1 MGGVPYAGL
10 TSSWEAARWSI
21 GQCPFMLRG
30 WCRVQQAEARGFPV
44 WRVLI
49 VEDDAQM
56 REFFASS
63 VRRCDSLVLA
73 GSLGTVADALAW
85 LNDSAHALDVLLT
98 DLGLPDGSGLEV
110 IRHAMARNPACEAL
124 VISMFGDEENVLASI
139 EAGALGYIHKDSTP
153 DDVAHTILEMKKGAS
168 PISPM
173 IARRVLA
180 KYRNLRDDASAHSE
194 DQARK
199 AQAVPPVAS
208 CPPGGR
214 ALSPREQEV
223 LELIARGFSY
233 ADIARLKS
241 VSVHTVQ
248 THIKHLYGKL
258 AVRSKSEA
266 VFEATQLGLLQP
278 PGRG

>member
-1 MGGVPYAGL
+1 M
-10 TSSWEAARWSI
+10 
-21 GQCPFMLRG
+21 
-30 WCRVQQAEARGFPV
+30 

-63 VRRCDSLVLA
+63 VRRCASLLLA
-73 GSLGTVADALAW
+73 GSLGTVAEARAW
-85 LNDSAHALDVLLT
+85 LDDSPLGADVLLI

-110 IRHAMARNPACEAL
+110 IRHAIARNPACEAL

-153 DDVAHTILEMKKGAS
+153 DDIAHIILQMKNGAS

-180 KYRNLRDDASAHSE
+180 NYRHRDDASAHVE
-194 DQARK
+194 DPANRARIE
-199 AQAVPPVAS
+199 APAVSPP
-208 CPPGGR
+208 PGR
-214 ALSPREQEV
+214 ALSRREQEV

-233 ADIARLKS
+233 ADIARLKA

-248 THIKHLYGKL
+248 THIKNLYGKL

-266 VFEATQLGLLQP
+266 VFEATQMGLLQP
-278 PGRG
+278 PGWR

>member
-1 MGGVPYAGL
+1 M
-10 TSSWEAARWSI
+10 
-21 GQCPFMLRG
+21 
-30 WCRVQQAEARGFPV
+30 

-63 VRRCDSLVLA
+63 VRRCNSLDLA
-73 GSLGTVADALAW
+73 GSLGTVAEARAWLDDSALAV
-85 LNDSAHALDVLLT
+85 DVLLI

-110 IRHAMARNPACEAL
+110 IRHAIARNPACEAL

-153 DDVAHTILEMKKGAS
+153 EDVAHVILEMKNGAS

-180 KYRNLRDDASAHSE
+180 NYRHLRDDAGTHTEEQDRRSRTEAP
-194 DQARK
+194 
-199 AQAVPPVAS
+199 AVPA
-208 CPPGGR
+208 PPNGR

-233 ADIARLKS
+233 SDIARLKS

-248 THIKHLYGKL
+248 THIKNLYGKL

-266 VFEATQLGLLQP
+266 VFEATQMGLLRP
-278 PGRG
+278 PGRA

>member
-1 MGGVPYAGL
+1 M
-10 TSSWEAARWSI
+10 
-21 GQCPFMLRG
+21 
-30 WCRVQQAEARGFPV
+30 

-63 VRRCDSLVLA
+63 VRRCASLILA
-73 GSLGTVADALAW
+73 GSLGTVAEARAW
-85 LNDSAHALDVLLT
+85 LDASPLAVDVMLI

-110 IRHAMARNPACEAL
+110 IRHAIARNPACEAL

-153 DDVAHTILEMKKGAS
+153 DDIAHTILQMKNGAS

-180 KYRNLRDDASAHSE
+180 NYRHLRDDASAHLE
-194 DQARK
+194 DQANKGRTE
-199 AQAVPPVAS
+199 APVVSPPA
-208 CPPGGR
+208 GR

-233 ADIARLKS
+233 ADIARLKE

-248 THIKHLYGKL
+248 THIKNLYGKL

-266 VFEATQLGLLQP
+266 VFEATQMGLLQP
-278 PGRG
+278 PGRR

>member
-1 MGGVPYAGL
+1 M
-10 TSSWEAARWSI
+10 
-21 GQCPFMLRG
+21 
-30 WCRVQQAEARGFPV
+30 

-63 VRRCDSLVLA
+63 VRRCPSLFLA
-73 GSLGTVADALAW
+73 GSLGTVAEARAW
-85 LNDSAHALDVLLT
+85 LDGSPLALDVLLI

-110 IRHAMARNPACEAL
+110 IRHAIARNPACEAL

-153 DDVAHTILEMKKGAS
+153 DDVAHIILEMKNGAS

-180 KYRNLRDDASAHSE
+180 NYRHRDDATAQPE
-194 DQARK
+194 DPASRVRTE
-199 AQAVPPVAS
+199 APAVAPP
-208 CPPGGR
+208 PGR

-248 THIKHLYGKL
+248 THIKNLYGKL

-266 VFEATQLGLLQP
+266 VFEATQMGLLQP
-278 PGRG
+278 PGWR